1 MDKHAPIKKVRI
13 SLKRRFCEPWMTTRI
28 EEASRK
34 TNKLYKETLKPS
46 ASKASLDKY
55 KSYRNIY
62 NKLKQTV
69 KIQYYQTKINKY
81 QKNTRKLLQLI
92 NNRINRCKNSGSIIP
107 YITVDGL
114 QTYNPK
120 KIADAFGKFYSQIGA
135 ELASKIK
142 PSTIKIDDYISR
154 IPHTNNSLFLTLTS
168 QQEIEETI
176 SKLQNKTSFR
186 HDKVSNNLLK
196 LLRRSISY
204 PLKIIFNQSIS
215 QGVFPDLMK
224 MAEVVPLYKGKERD
238 ITVNYRLISLLMTN
252 QNYWKN

>member
-1 MDKHAPIKKVRI
+1 M
-13 SLKRRFCEPWMTTRI
+13 
-28 EEASRK
+28 
-34 TNKLYKETLKPS
+34 
-46 ASKASLDKY
+46 
-55 KSYRNIY
+55 
-62 NKLKQTV
+62 
-69 KIQYYQTKINKY
+69 KILYYQTKINEY
-81 QKNTRKLLQLI
+81 QKNTKKLWQLI
-92 NNRINRCKNSGSIIP
+92 NNRINRCMNSSSIIP

-154 IPHTNNSLFLTLTS
+154 IPCTNNSLFLTLTS

-196 LLRRSISY
+196 LLRQSISY

-238 ITVNYRLISLLMTN
+238 ITVNY
-252 QNYWKN
+252 